1 MMDLEI
7 IRKKKFVDLKDFGD
21 TLYQLT
27 LIEKQLK
34 LAKDWVKKQGQGM
47 FYDNVENITKIETE
61 KYSIIQTQG
70 SESKDYDPKTVIEV
84 FSEILGESAWTLV
97 ESKNAKIN
105 QLLAS
110 MLITGAISPEQHE
123 RLKFTIKRKKGF
135 LMLREKKDNKLI
147 E

>member
-1 MMDLEI
+1 MMELET

-27 LIEKQLK
+27 LLEKQVK

-47 FYDNVENITKIETE
+47 MYDSLDDVTKIETE
-61 KYSIIQTQG
+61 KYSIIQTQA

-84 FSEILGESAWTLV
+84 FTEILGESSWTLV
-97 ESKNAKIN
+97 ESKNSKIN
-105 QLLAS
+105 QLLTS
-110 MLITGAISPEQHE
+110 MLMTGAISPEQQA
-123 RLKFTIKRKKGF
+123 RLKFSIKRKKGF

>member
-1 MMDLEI
+1 MDLET
-7 IRKKKFVDLKDFGD
+7 IRRKKFVDLKEFGD
-21 TLYQLT
+21 TLYQIT
-27 LIEKQLK
+27 LLEKQLK

-47 FYDNVENITKIETE
+47 LYDSQENIIKIETE

-70 SESKDYDPKTVIEV
+70 SESRDYDTKTVIEV
-84 FSEILGESAWTLV
+84 FTEILGESAWTLV

-110 MLITGAISPEQHE
+110 MLMTGAISPEQHE